1 MTTPEQFDVFLC
13 HNSQEKAEVEKIRD
27 QLKQQKIYAWLDKY
41 DFEPFRPWQEQLGE
55 IIPQIKA
62 AAIFIGSSGVGP
74 WANIEMEEFINEF
87 ASRKIRM
94 GLVILPNC
102 PKKLIEDVPRFMK
115 RFHFV
120 DFRQSSPDPMEQL
133 VWGITGVNPS
143 RTQSNSQSMAS
154 LGNSPNSSQQSKHNI
169 KKIELA
175 KINFNAARGQIDPR
189 CEELKNNGGALSLI
203 VEKSHNYMGDLLI
216 EEVRDRFKNG
226 KPNFKSVL
234 LDPESGGWSDNQGL
248 LINIAQELNIA
259 IEGINLTLEYL
270 IEKIDQQ
277 CCPGR
282 TFFFELLNW
291 DVLGE
296 GGQEEML
303 RWFYSCFWNS
313 LITRRLQIETRAKK
327 VRFISTVNSRDSL
340 NIEDFFDLNC
350 SELIKVEACLWQE
363 EEIDSWLT
371 EYGQFPSNNELRGEV
386 RKIMRRSEGLPLS
399 VYNLLLKRFCFI

>member
-1 MTTPEQFDVFLC
+1 MLSPEQFDVFLC

-27 QLKQQKIYAWLDKY
+27 QLKQQDIYAWLDKY
-41 DFEPFRPWQEQLGE
+41 DFEPFRPWQVQLEE

-74 WANIEMEEFINEF
+74 WANIEMREFLNEF
-87 ASRKIRM
+87 AERKIRM

-102 PKKLIEDVPRFMK
+102 PQKLIEDVPRFM
-115 RFHFV
+115 RSFHWV
-120 DFRQSSPDPMEQL
+120 DFRQSKPDPIDQL
-133 VWGITGVNPS
+133 VWGITGKNPS
-143 RTQSNSQSMAS
+143 LMQINSYIIPCLENSANNSQQ
-154 LGNSPNSSQQSKHNI
+154 PKHNI
-169 KKIELA
+169 KKIDLA
-175 KINFNAARGQIDPR
+175 KINFRAARGQIDPR
-189 CEELKNNGGALSLI
+189 CEELKNNGGVLSLI

-234 LDPESGGWSDNQGL
+234 IDPESGGWSDNQGL

-259 IEGINLTLEYL
+259 IEGINLTPEYL
-270 IEKIDQQ
+270 IEEIAQK

-296 GGQEEML
+296 GYQEDML

-313 LITRRLQIETRAKK
+313 LIIRRLQIETRAKK

-350 SELIKVEACLWQE
+350 SEFIKVDACLWQE

-371 EYGQFPSNNELRGEV
+371 EYGQFPSNNELGGEV
-386 RKIMRRSEGLPLS
+386 KMIMKRSEGIPLS
-399 VYNLLLKRFCFI
+399 VYNLLLRRFCFI